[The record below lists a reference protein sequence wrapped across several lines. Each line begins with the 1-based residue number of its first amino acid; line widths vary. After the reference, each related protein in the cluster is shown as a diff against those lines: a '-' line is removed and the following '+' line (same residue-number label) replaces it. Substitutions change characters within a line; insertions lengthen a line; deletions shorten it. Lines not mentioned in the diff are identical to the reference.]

1 MKIDVLKIKIEML
14 KRGWGFNDLAKA
26 CEPPVPRQ
34 TIQYTL
40 RLNSI
45 KGLDRIAK
53 ALDMDAKDLLT

>member
-1 MKIDVLKIKIEML
+1 ML